1 MMMSDDAL
9 LAWLPASPN
18 EVPVLI
24 AAVQSA
30 ARQRG
35 LAEQIPPPPDAPDN
49 CCGNDCIECVW
60 LGYYPALGDWRDTVV
75 ASWAGR

>member
-1 MMMSDDAL
+1 MMDDEAL
-9 LAWLPASPN
+9 LAWLPATPD

-24 AAVQSA
+24 DAVRAAA
-30 ARQRG
+30 LQRG
-35 LAEQIPPPPDAPDN
+35 FDQLLPPPAAPDN

-60 LGYYPALGDWRDTVV
+60 LGYYAQLGDWRDGAV

>member
-1 MMMSDDAL
+1 MMMSDSAL
-9 LAWLPASPN
+9 LAWLPASPS
-18 EVPVLI
+18 EVPVLV
-24 AAVQSA
+24 AAVQSV

-35 LAEQIPPPPDAPDN
+35 LDSIPPPPDAPDN

-60 LGYYPALGDWRDTVV
+60 LGYYPLLGDWRDAVV